1 MFPLTIIKTHHPHDH
16 HDHLDR
22 AENVVVAS
30 RHETARLLQHRLEK
44 QKEKIKTNK
53 IHQLFRATRR
63 GERIQEIIDDNDHGM
78 KEKCK

>member
-53 IHQLFRATRR
+53 IHQLSELQEEGEEFRKLSMTMTM
-63 GERIQEIIDDNDHGM
+63 E
-78 KEKCK
+78 